1 MELIIICLIGIV
13 VTALLVNKWLT
24 LRYGAVPNKD
34 LLYRVAELERID
46 TAKLTSHIDEID
58 SKLSLQIKALNK
70 RIDGFVIGKV
80 VQTNGYSVKSVD

>member
-13 VTALLVNKWLT
+13 VTGLLVNKWLT

-46 TAKLTSHIDEID
+46 TAKLTAQINDIEN
-58 SKLSLQIKALNK
+58 KIKALNK